1 MDDGAVAV
9 TSAAP
14 AARAAAGTPDGQ
26 PQAAVGAPVALLSP
40 GEVARLF
47 AVNPKTVSRWARDG
61 KISSVRTPGG
71 HRRYLASEIEA
82 LLRSG
87 SSEAG
92 G

>member
-1 MDDGAVAV
+1 MDDGAAAASSAEPVLKPAV
-9 TSAAP
+9 VAP
-14 AARAAAGTPDGQ
+14 AQQ
-26 PQAAVGAPVALLSP
+26 PVAAVGAPVALLSP

-61 KISSVRTPGG
+61 KLSSVRTPGG

-87 SSEAG
+87 TSESG

>member
-1 MDDGAVAV
+1 MDDGATVAS
-9 TSAAP
+9 SAAP
-14 AARAAAGTPDGQ
+14 ATRPSAASPND
-26 PQAAVGAPVALLSP
+26 QAVPVLGAPVALLSP

-87 SSEAG
+87 SSDAAG
-92 G
+92 